1 MASNICDNC
10 ALRLFNDK
18 CHCLEGVGNPNYG
31 TLIVVPNVDYNAYK
45 NKGMT
50 FSKYVE
56 IINKVLSSSTGG
68 LEKYYV
74 TPLIR
79 CKLYDECPIDKRM
92 ISNCSVHTFRDIC
105 KYNFTKILLLGR
117 ASELIN
123 VDNIGDNINKIFIGN
138 NTELRGYSV
147 NYSPFIKYIDEDKF
161 EVFKEHLIKW
171 YNANKYNNYNGY
183 EINVV

>member
-1 MASNICDNC
+1 MSPCDSC

-56 IINKVLSSSTGG
+56 IINEVLSPSTGG
-68 LEKYYV
+68 LEEYYV

-79 CKLYDECPIDKRM
+79 CKLYDECPIDRRM
-92 ISNCSVHTFRDIC
+92 IINCSAHTFKDIH
-105 KYNFTKILLLGR
+105 KYNFTKILLLGK

-123 VDNIGDNINKIFIGN
+123 VDHI
-138 NTELRGYSV
+138 
-147 NYSPFIKYIDEDKF
+147 
-161 EVFKEHLIKW
+161 
-171 YNANKYNNYNGY
+171 
-183 EINVV
+183 

>member
-1 MASNICDNC
+1 MSPCDNC

-56 IINKVLSSSTGG
+56 IINDILSPSTGG
-68 LEKYYV
+68 LEEYYV

-79 CKLYDECPIDKRM
+79 CKLYDKCPIDRRM
-92 ISNCSVHTFRDIC
+92 IINCSVHTFKDIH
-105 KYNFTKILLLGR
+105 KYNFTKILLLGK

-183 EINVV
+183 EVNIV